1 MVTYISERFTYK
13 MGGGEKRL
21 VLSPYVQGGPKK
33 IRTVFDS
40 RQLK

>member
-21 VLSPYVQGGPKK
+21 ALSPYVQDGPKK
-33 IRTVFDS
+33 SGLFLTVDNF
-40 RQLK
+40 